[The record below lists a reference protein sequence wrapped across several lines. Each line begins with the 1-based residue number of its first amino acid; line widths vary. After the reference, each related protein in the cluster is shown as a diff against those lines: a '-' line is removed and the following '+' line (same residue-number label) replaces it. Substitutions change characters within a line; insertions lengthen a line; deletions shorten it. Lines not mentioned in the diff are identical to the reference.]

1 MPSLIKSVNAAVHK
15 LHLKS
20 AKSTPD
26 IDDASAFDPVWA
38 KLEWDQWYAKHY
50 AGKDALPSSRPAS
63 SERIEHSSED
73 SS

>member
-38 KLEWDQWYAKHY
+38 KLEWDEWYAKHY
-50 AGKDALPSSRPAS
+50 AGKEAGGPAS
-63 SERIEHSSED
+63 SERIEYSSEETA
-73 SS
+73 